1 MRLNM
6 DMIFNISTFLENYD
20 LLNLLKT
27 NKEFN
32 LFFKKK
38 YILNYFLT
46 RYHPMVFNI
55 FDNYCRKCNFKK
67 VLELIILKKYTRCK
81 HY

>member
-1 MRLNM
+1 MRINM

-38 YILNYFLT
+38 YIFNYFLT